1 MAQNIFEEASDN
13 PIPPVDQMSPEQR
26 GLFDLPVQLHAPDA
40 VQAAE
45 NTEAQ
50 ARRVL
55 SYTLGKSQ
63 DAAVTAFKVR
73 EGKGIPTY
81 TSLEDEKLATGA
93 ARELALEA
101 MGDFSTDTV
110 QVLGDLD
117 SASLIHTEVP
127 LADQFNK
134 LLSAPADLF
143 HKGVETINRSRTG
156 RELVNVLPRA
166 PLNIA
171 ESAYQGVQVLGG
183 AMQAVGM
190 RDAGAA
196 VEGFGRRQADVS
208 RALLAELL
216 PSAGRLSNEE
226 IRKDWTTLLSDE
238 GLAAVVGNVGDM
250 VAKMLPTIA
259 AYVANPA
266 AGAVMGGSQEG
277 AAHYEQLR
285 RDDVPVVNSL
295 LSAAA
300 FGMATGLL
308 ERTGLDAMLPQMAPR
323 TGKHL
328 VERAM
333 NVAGARL
340 DQAVAQ
346 LPPKIQT
353 AINTLRAA
361 AVEGA
366 TEYAENPIQGALEGI
381 AKNEDAAQIW
391 GRALEGAKD
400 WTPILYA
407 GIMGGGMR
415 AIAGRNTGMEQPSL
429 DPAIYPPEQRGVAA
443 AIAEVAGQEAEAG
456 QRLAFGEALSR
467 AAEVGDAT
475 KLKNKSREAF
485 EAAYGN
491 LVPQDA
497 RTVFLDPQSLTSFAQ
512 GEYARSQEP
521 AQEEV
526 PAPTMSPDTPAQL
539 SQLGLTVEQVQAA
552 KASGAP
558 VEVPLVRI
566 LSLPAGPERAALLDA
581 VRQKPDGLTGEEA
594 RLFNPAEQLDAAAL
608 RLAERREQSRA
619 LRAEERRL
627 RQEFMGAG
635 FPAHVAERYTAL
647 QRANAEAFRARYGVD
662 PVATLRSRSFARGE
676 QAQGDAALAQAMYRN
691 NAATLQGFV
700 DEVLAGTLQD
710 KKSYF
715 GLGTATRQEAE
726 ANGAEIVLASDQV
739 RHIRNEHPNFTAWES
754 VPSVIN
760 QGRMAALGNNRVTG
774 GPAYVF
780 VFEGENGKALAVLAA
795 PVRAKAGKQLRV
807 LTAFEDSPKRVEHW
821 LAEQKKAVM
830 YQSAEETTAYP
841 DQQNGLPS
849 GSDGQPN
856 VNITTFS
863 PKSKPLAQDQGMQ
876 ERRGQVD
883 FQTTPEGEVQA
894 LVTLFD
900 SKDLSTVLH
909 ESTHIFTRQL
919 EEIAGQGN
927 EAAAAD
933 VRALREWA
941 GVSPEGP
948 LTPEEYRSFQEAVA
962 TAGEAYFMEG
972 KAPSAKLRRVFAG
985 FRDWLLN
992 IYKNMRA
999 IFSSAGFENHRLTD
1013 DVRAVFD
1020 RMLTTDDILSRSR
1033 ERMDLLDGAARV
1045 NAELPLEDQ
1054 AELDARLAEA
1064 AEDAVIAMNKAT
1076 LRDRQKRLH
1085 EYRDIARTAVG
1096 QEQFWETVDYLS
1108 GKTGPGLDRQALER
1122 EYGKEAVRELSRAR
1136 RGLVRE
1142 NGLPLDLAAQEMGWQ
1157 DTDALWNALYDRL
1170 ALQGQSKRGQI
1181 EDMTQAMLAGDDS
1194 LREQSVDQ
1202 MAGDAYGD
1210 YLDALDKSLGKLL
1223 AKKRAPTPESVK
1235 RLADSLATPRK
1246 VLIFQ
1251 AQEQISRSRVSDIR
1265 PDTYNAALRKGQRR
1279 LQQAL
1284 RKGDL
1289 VESLELLNAARL
1301 SNELY
1306 VQAVKARK
1314 QIEAVTRRARKAA
1327 AIKPDKIDSLA
1338 REGLRRIMERF
1349 SLARMPEGERDSAAE
1364 SLSLREIINALN
1376 PDADLIMESDGSQA
1390 QAEGQNILADA
1401 FPEWLLNEA
1410 APLTD
1415 SGPARNRNAL
1425 PYGELTLTQLEDVN
1439 ELVSHLEHAGRAM
1452 NRASRESEA
1461 ARIEAQAVEA
1471 AAPMQGL
1478 KPVSIAE
1485 EGSAREKWQRLSRKF
1500 LSEHESLS
1508 SIFLRA
1514 DGFSNIGP
1522 KGKAGVN
1529 EQELLQP
1536 LLDGEN
1542 QKKLLW
1548 RDISTRMS
1556 GPVEQL
1562 VTRMADLNERFGEK
1576 LGDVTRADGSA
1587 LRVPEKMRQA
1597 GRSWTPEQ
1605 VFGLALQMG
1614 NQSNMDRLHA
1624 GFPDLDMESVA
1635 VLLGDDAAYH
1645 LFGADAAPVDT
1656 PRPGLLTAADWR
1668 AIQGIWDA
1676 VNSLWPDTVD
1686 TRRKLYGFAP
1696 KKVEGVPMT
1705 LRVGDE
1711 VVELP
1716 GGYFPAKYDQ
1726 RLSETAAA
1734 RQERED
1740 ILRSGQAA
1748 FTAPAARHG
1757 HTMTRAAHA
1766 PGEAL
1771 RLDLGQIMQHFEDAT
1786 TFIALGPAVRHV
1798 DRVTRNPVWKAAY
1811 VRAFGEQEY
1820 NAIRENLKG
1829 MVNKERNQTAG
1840 QDIAQV
1846 FRKMV
1851 TYYGLS
1857 WNLNTVM
1864 MQTDALMKSMADQGA
1879 RPVLEGLGKLLRPGA
1894 LDLVRDIE
1902 SVSPYMESRSR
1913 NIDRDLAQGVTDM
1926 AKQAK
1931 QRKLI
1936 SLAGAAHTVEQVA
1949 DVGLAPMRCM
1959 DMAVSSA
1966 LWIGAYNA
1974 KMRELN
1980 PGGKAGIDTSSEHH
1994 KAAVDHAD
2002 KMVKRSNPDYD
2013 ATSRTKFMRDPGYS
2027 WFNMF
2032 SSAVE
2037 MIFQR
2042 QRLALQAVQ
2051 AGKLSAPQYARYQL
2065 YDMILPAT
2073 AFYLMGEAM
2082 TAVFGSDDDKKK
2094 RDKKNVTRRY
2104 LEALADYAAPVIP
2117 VAGPALSSWFINGRQ
2132 SQGRN
2137 VLDKPVRLGLKVG
2150 DKARALADPKLR
2162 GKKREKAERAL
2173 AYSIIDLGGFF
2184 ARIPVQRFAKYGEK
2198 VDNALGE

>member
-1 MAQNIFEEASDN
+1 M
-13 PIPPVDQMSPEQR
+13 
-26 GLFDLPVQLHAPDA
+26 
-40 VQAAE
+40 
-45 NTEAQ
+45 
-50 ARRVL
+50 
-55 SYTLGKSQ
+55 
-63 DAAVTAFKVR
+63 
-73 EGKGIPTY
+73 
-81 TSLEDEKLATGA
+81 
-93 ARELALEA
+93 
-101 MGDFSTDTV
+101 
-110 QVLGDLD
+110 
-117 SASLIHTEVP
+117 
-127 LADQFNK
+127 
-134 LLSAPADLF
+134 
-143 HKGVETINRSRTG
+143 
-156 RELVNVLPRA
+156 
-166 PLNIA
+166 
-171 ESAYQGVQVLGG
+171 
-183 AMQAVGM
+183 
-190 RDAGAA
+190 
-196 VEGFGRRQADVS
+196 
-208 RALLAELL
+208 
-216 PSAGRLSNEE
+216 
-226 IRKDWTTLLSDE
+226 
-238 GLAAVVGNVGDM
+238 
-250 VAKMLPTIA
+250 
-259 AYVANPA
+259 
-266 AGAVMGGSQEG
+266 
-277 AAHYEQLR
+277 
-285 RDDVPVVNSL
+285 
-295 LSAAA
+295 
-300 FGMATGLL
+300 
-308 ERTGLDAMLPQMAPR
+308 
-323 TGKHL
+323 
-328 VERAM
+328 
-333 NVAGARL
+333 
-340 DQAVAQ
+340 
-346 LPPKIQT
+346 
-353 AINTLRAA
+353 
-361 AVEGA
+361 
-366 TEYAENPIQGALEGI
+366 
-381 AKNEDAAQIW
+381 
-391 GRALEGAKD
+391 
-400 WTPILYA
+400 
-407 GIMGGGMR
+407 
-415 AIAGRNTGMEQPSL
+415 
-429 DPAIYPPEQRGVAA
+429 
-443 AIAEVAGQEAEAG
+443 
-456 QRLAFGEALSR
+456 
-467 AAEVGDAT
+467 
-475 KLKNKSREAF
+475 
-485 EAAYGN
+485 
-491 LVPQDA
+491 
-497 RTVFLDPQSLTSFAQ
+497 
-512 GEYARSQEP
+512 
-521 AQEEV
+521 
-526 PAPTMSPDTPAQL
+526 
-539 SQLGLTVEQVQAA
+539 
-552 KASGAP
+552 
-558 VEVPLVRI
+558 
-566 LSLPAGPERAALLDA
+566 
-581 VRQKPDGLTGEEA
+581 
-594 RLFNPAEQLDAAAL
+594 
-608 RLAERREQSRA
+608 
-619 LRAEERRL
+619 
-627 RQEFMGAG
+627 
-635 FPAHVAERYTAL
+635 
-647 QRANAEAFRARYGVD
+647 
-662 PVATLRSRSFARGE
+662 ATLRNRSFARG
-676 QAQGDAALAQAMYRN
+676 QQIQTDGALAQAMYRN
-691 NAATLQGFV
+691 NAATLQDFV
-700 DEVLAGTLQD
+700 DEVLAGTPQD

-715 GLGTATRQEAE
+715 GLGTAGRTDL
-726 ANGAEIVLASDQV
+726 NIPDSEIILASDQV
-739 RHIRNEHPNFTAWES
+739 RHIKSGHPDFNAWGAIPE
-754 VPSVIN
+754 VIVRGEATPLAQN
-760 QGRMAALGNNRVTG
+760 KVTG
-774 GPAYVF
+774 GRAIAF
-780 VFEGENGKALAVLAA
+780 ALNEGKESLVVVAA
-795 PVRAKAGKQLRV
+795 PQEGKVLGRRLVV
-807 LTAFEDSPKRVEHW
+807 LTAFRDSAAKVENW
-821 LAEQKKAVM
+821 LEQNKEAAF
-830 YQSAEETTAYP
+830 YQSAGGSPAYP
-841 DQQNGLPS
+841 SPRGGDPSALKS
-849 GSDGQPN
+849 GSSDENISLPGPEGKPLSQGQDARERRGQAGFQTTPEGEAQALVTFFDSKDLSTVLHESTHIFTRRLEDIAGQGNEAAAADVRALREWAGVTPEGPLAPEESHLRQEFMDAGFPAHVAERYTAPQRANAEAFSARYGVDPVATLRNRSFARGELAQTDGALAQAAMQRSASTDMSDFLTEARQGKTVYRASENAPDALRAHFN
-856 VNITTFS
+856 DPELITNIPYYFIRHLDRQRPEMADRLAKAAENILASADQVLETGARRTGEPLYTAVKYDGDTAIGVVFTLNKS
-863 PKSKPLAQDQGMQ
+863 RKKGNRALPYTAFEADRHTVDAIVGQKSKAATSPSAGGESSLPTSHTENELRVLAAFDENISLPGPEGKSLSQGQDAR
-876 ERRGQVD
+876 ERRGQVV

-919 EEIAGQGN
+919 EDIAGQGN

-941 GVSPEGP
+941 GVTPEGP
-948 LTPEEYRSFQEAVA
+948 LAPEEYRSFQEAVA

-985 FRDWLLN
+985 FREWLLN

-1033 ERMDLLDGAARV
+1033 ERMDLLDGAAGV

-1085 EYRDIARTAVG
+1085 EYRGIARTAVG

-1108 GKTGPGLDRQALER
+1108 GKTGPGLDRQMLER

-1181 EDMTQAMLAGDDS
+1181 EDMAQAMLAGDDV
-1194 LREQSVDQ
+1194 LREQAVDQ

-1223 AKKRAPTPESVK
+1223 AKKRSPTPESVK

-1251 AQEQISRSRVSDIR
+1251 AQEQISQSRVSDIR
-1265 PDTYNAALRKGQRR
+1265 PDTFNAALRKGQRR

-1314 QIEAVTRRARKAA
+1314 QVEAVTRRAKKAA
-1327 AIKPDKIDSLA
+1327 AIKPDKIDPLA
-1338 REGLRRIMERF
+1338 SEGLRRIMERF
-1349 SLARMPEGERDSAAE
+1349 SLARAPEGGQDSAVE
-1364 SLSLREIINALN
+1364 SLSLRGIVNALN
-1376 PDADLIMESDGSQA
+1376 PDADLILESDGSQA

-1415 SGPARNRNAL
+1415 NGPARNRNAL
-1425 PYGELTLTQLEDVN
+1425 PYGELTLARLEAVN

-1471 AAPMQGL
+1471 AAPMQAL

-1529 EQELLQP
+1529 EQGLLRP

-1542 QKKLLW
+1542 RKKLLW
-1548 RDISTRMS
+1548 RHISAQMS

-1576 LGDVTRADGSA
+1576 LGGVTRADGSA
-1587 LRVPEKMRQA
+1587 LRAPEKMRQA
-1597 GRSWTPEQ
+1597 GRSWTPER

-1635 VLLGDDAAYH
+1635 ALLGDDAAYH
-1645 LFGADAAPVDT
+1645 LFGADAAPVDN

-1696 KKVEGVPMT
+1696 KKVEGMPLT

-1740 ILRSGQAA
+1740 ILRSGQAG
-1748 FTAPAARHG
+1748 FTAPAAKRG
-1757 HTMTRAAHA
+1757 HTMRRAAHA

-1771 RLDLGQIMQHFEDAT
+1771 RLDLGQVMQHVEEAT

-1829 MVNKERNQTAG
+1829 MVNKEKSQTAG

-1846 FRKMV
+1846 FRKLA

-1857 WNLNTVM
+1857 WNVNAVM
-1864 MQTDALMKSMADQGA
+1864 MQTDALMKSMGDQGA

-1894 LDLVRDIE
+1894 LDLIRDIE
-1902 SVSPYMESRSR
+1902 SVSPYMESHSR
-1913 NIDRDLAQGVTDM
+1913 KIERDLAQGVTDM

-1931 QRKLI
+1931 QRKRI
-1936 SLAGAAHTVEQVA
+1936 SLAGAAHTLEQVA

-1966 LWIGAYNA
+1966 LWIGAYNT

-1980 PGGKAGIDTSSEHH
+1980 PNGKTGIDAGSEHH
-1994 KAAVDHAD
+1994 KAAVAHAD
-2002 KMVKRSNPDYD
+2002 NMVKRSNPDYD
-2013 ATSRTKFMRDPGYS
+2013 ATSRTTFMRHPGYS

-2042 QRLALQAVQ
+2042 QRLALQATR

-2094 RDKKNVTRRY
+2094 RDKKSVTRRY
-2104 LEALADYAAPVIP
+2104 LEGLGDYVAPVIP
-2117 VAGPALSSWFINGRQ
+2117 VAGPALASWFINGRQ

-2137 VLDKPVRLGLKVG
+2137 ANVMDKPVRLAFKVG
-2150 DKARALADPKLR
+2150 DKASALSDPKLR

-2173 AYSIIDLGGFF
+2173 AFSIIDLGGFF
-2184 ARIPVQRFAKYGEK
+2184 AGIPAQRFVNYGEK
-2198 VDNALGE
+2198 VGNALEE

>member
-1 MAQNIFEEASDN
+1 
-13 PIPPVDQMSPEQR
+13 
-26 GLFDLPVQLHAPDA
+26 
-40 VQAAE
+40 
-45 NTEAQ
+45 
-50 ARRVL
+50 
-55 SYTLGKSQ
+55 
-63 DAAVTAFKVR
+63 
-73 EGKGIPTY
+73 
-81 TSLEDEKLATGA
+81 
-93 ARELALEA
+93 
-101 MGDFSTDTV
+101 
-110 QVLGDLD
+110 
-117 SASLIHTEVP
+117 
-127 LADQFNK
+127 
-134 LLSAPADLF
+134 
-143 HKGVETINRSRTG
+143 
-156 RELVNVLPRA
+156 
-166 PLNIA
+166 
-171 ESAYQGVQVLGG
+171 
-183 AMQAVGM
+183 
-190 RDAGAA
+190 
-196 VEGFGRRQADVS
+196 
-208 RALLAELL
+208 
-216 PSAGRLSNEE
+216 
-226 IRKDWTTLLSDE
+226 
-238 GLAAVVGNVGDM
+238 
-250 VAKMLPTIA
+250 
-259 AYVANPA
+259 
-266 AGAVMGGSQEG
+266 
-277 AAHYEQLR
+277 
-285 RDDVPVVNSL
+285 
-295 LSAAA
+295 
-300 FGMATGLL
+300 MATGLL
-308 ERTGLDAMLPQMAPR
+308 ERVGLDAMLPQVAPR

-415 AIAGRNTGMEQPSL
+415 AIAGSNPGTEQP
-429 DPAIYPPEQRGVAA
+429 AIDLAGYPPEQRGVAA

-456 QRLAFGEALSR
+456 QRLALGEALSR

-475 KLKNKSREAF
+475 KLKGKSREAF

-491 LVPQDA
+491 LVPQDV
-497 RTVFLDPQSLTSFAQ
+497 RIVFLDPQSLTSFAQ

-521 AQEEV
+521 VQEEG
-526 PAPTMSPDTPAQL
+526 PAPTMPPDTPAQL

-566 LSLPAGPERAALLDA
+566 LSMPAGPERAALLDA

-619 LRAEERRL
+619 LRAEESRL

-662 PVATLRSRSFARGE
+662 PVATLRNRSFARGE

-700 DEVLAGTLQD
+700 DEVLAGTPQD

-715 GLGTATRQEAE
+715 GLGTAGRTDL
-726 ANGAEIVLASDQV
+726 NIPDSEIILASDQV
-739 RHIRNEHPNFTAWES
+739 RHIKSGHPDFNAWSAIPE
-754 VPSVIN
+754 VIVRGGPTPLAQN
-760 QGRMAALGNNRVTG
+760 KVTG
-774 GPAYVF
+774 GRAIAF
-780 VFEGENGKALAVLAA
+780 TLNEGKESLVVVAA
-795 PVRAKAGKQLRV
+795 PQEGKFLGRRLVV
-807 LTAFEDSPKRVEHW
+807 LTAFRDSAAKVENW
-821 LAEQKKAVM
+821 LEQNKGAAF
-830 YQSAEETTAYP
+830 YQSAGGSPAYP
-841 DQQNGLPS
+841 SPRGGDPSALKS
-849 GSDGQPN
+849 GSSDK
-856 VNITTFS
+856 NIS
-863 PKSKPLAQDQGMQ
+863 LLVPESKPFAQDQGTQ

-962 TAGEAYFMEG
+962 TAGEAYFMGG

-1142 NGLPLDLAAQEMGWQ
+1142 NGLPLDLAAQEMDWQ

-1181 EDMTQAMLAGDDS
+1181 EDMAQAMLAGDDS

-1548 RDISTRMS
+1548 RDISTRM
-1556 GPVEQL
+1556 
-1562 VTRMADLNERFGEK
+1562 
-1576 LGDVTRADGSA
+1576 
-1587 LRVPEKMRQA
+1587 
-1597 GRSWTPEQ
+1597 
-1605 VFGLALQMG
+1605 
-1614 NQSNMDRLHA
+1614 
-1624 GFPDLDMESVA
+1624 
-1635 VLLGDDAAYH
+1635 
-1645 LFGADAAPVDT
+1645 
-1656 PRPGLLTAADWR
+1656 
-1668 AIQGIWDA
+1668 
-1676 VNSLWPDTVD
+1676 
-1686 TRRKLYGFAP
+1686 
-1696 KKVEGVPMT
+1696 
-1705 LRVGDE
+1705 
-1711 VVELP
+1711 
-1716 GGYFPAKYDQ
+1716 
-1726 RLSETAAA
+1726 
-1734 RQERED
+1734 
-1740 ILRSGQAA
+1740 
-1748 FTAPAARHG
+1748 
-1757 HTMTRAAHA
+1757 
-1766 PGEAL
+1766 
-1771 RLDLGQIMQHFEDAT
+1771 
-1786 TFIALGPAVRHV
+1786 
-1798 DRVTRNPVWKAAY
+1798 
-1811 VRAFGEQEY
+1811 
-1820 NAIRENLKG
+1820 
-1829 MVNKERNQTAG
+1829 
-1840 QDIAQV
+1840 
-1846 FRKMV
+1846 
-1851 TYYGLS
+1851 
-1857 WNLNTVM
+1857 
-1864 MQTDALMKSMADQGA
+1864 ADQGA

-2173 AYSIIDLGGFF
+2173 AFSIIDLGGFF

-2198 VDNALGE
+2198 VGNALGE